1 MPGCGSL
8 VVMTATA
15 ESSSSTRIRALGA
28 ATVLTLLG
36 QLLLGMANTFWL
48 KLPDTG
54 SGWSAAAPMALLM
67 AHITLGAALLV
78 LAIWIAV
85 AAFRDRDS
93 NWLRASTA
101 GILGLLLAFG
111 GGTAFMS
118 QTSNDGASYLMAV
131 GTSLAIAAYALGLY
145 RIPVTSNA

>member
-1 MPGCGSL
+1 MK
-8 VVMTATA
+8 ATA
-15 ESSSSTRIRALGA
+15 ESTPSTRIRALGA
-28 ATVLTLLG
+28 AIIVTLLG

-85 AAFRDRDS
+85 VAFHDRDS

-118 QTSNDGASYLMAV
+118 QTSNDGA
-131 GTSLAIAAYALGLY
+131 
-145 RIPVTSNA
+145 